1 MDPDYVPSTDE
12 SQDSLEYRSETE
24 QEESLDVDCDMEW
37 PEVEDCPDTVW
48 PALFS
53 LVGKVTEEDS
63 EIDLDYVPSTEESQD
78 SLEYRSETEHEES
91 QDVYSDIDLEDCP
104 DTVWPALFSLVEEVT
119 EEDSEVD
126 PDYVPS
132 TEESQ
137 DSLEYRSET
146 ESEHEE
152 SLDLDSDMK
161 EWEDCPNTVW
171 PALLCLVE
179 EVTDEEDSEIDPDY
193 VPSTEESQD
202 SVEYRSETESEQEGS
217 QDMEELED
225 CPTTPNCVMVEHK
238 IGKISEKSEE
248 GSSHD
253 ESQDKDVVEEV
264 EVVVAYGIDVEDVLE
279 KEFEEITEVE
289 CRTPQCV
296 KDEHEGRRLQQEE
309 VFPIEK
315 EGLAYGIDVEDVLE
329 KEFEEISEVECR
341 TPQCVKDEHEGRR
354 LQQKEVFP
362 IEKEENP

>member
-1 MDPDYVPSTDE
+1 MAPREPDSVSVDYSTVIRSFKVTDKSVTHPVVNDGVSEVSMSTAPFLEEGMGTIEYEVDE
-12 SQDSLEYRSETE
+12 SLTESVKYKVESCVTNLDIEELEGCS
-24 QEESLDVDCDMEW
+24 
-37 PEVEDCPDTVW
+37 DTVW
-48 PALFS
+48 PALFT
-53 LVGKVTEEDS
+53 LVGKVTDDDEENS
-63 EIDLDYVPSTEESQD
+63 EI
-78 SLEYRSETEHEES
+78 
-91 QDVYSDIDLEDCP
+91 
-104 DTVWPALFSLVEEVT
+104 
-119 EEDSEVD
+119 D

-152 SLDLDSDMK
+152 SLDLDSNIDMK

-225 CPTTPNCVMVEHK
+225 CPTTPNCVTVEHK

-279 KEFEEITEVE
+279 KEFEEISEVE

-329 KEFEEISEVECR
+329 KELEKISEVECR

-354 LQQKEVFP
+354 LQQEEVLP
-362 IEKEENP
+362 IEKE